1 VLRQVHD
8 VALALVSHR
17 PPCTVYPPASQ
28 EAGVDVAC
36 VVLSVVR
43 GSLFDGALADIL
55 TSAEPSPTGRRSH
68 RLTVVTRPPDYGYLV
83 FADARLVYTLSD
95 WWKLYTIPG
104 PLQLG

>member
-8 VALALVSHR
+8 VPFALVSRR
-17 PPCTVYPPASQ
+17 PPCTVYLPASQ

-36 VVLSVVR
+36 VVQSVAR

-68 RLTVVTRPPDYGYLV
+68 RLAVVMRPPGYGY
-83 FADARLVYTLSD
+83 
-95 WWKLYTIPG
+95 
-104 PLQLG
+104 